1 MGNVIHVIYGIP
13 SEMSSNT
20 VMWSVGGT
28 TKTCDVILC
37 NVFNRVLCCTC
48 YVVTLRSHIV
58 LYWCYLT
65 TLKADQSY
73 TKKILKGLVLILFD
87 KKMILDGD
95 IKDVMLNLILCH
107 RHNCIP

>member
-37 NVFNRVLCCTC
+37 NVFNRVLCVISQLLKQTK
-48 YVVTLRSHIV
+48 VT
-58 LYWCYLT
+58 
-65 TLKADQSY
+65 Q
-73 TKKILKGLVLILFD
+73 KKS
-87 KKMILDGD
+87 
-95 IKDVMLNLILCH
+95 
-107 RHNCIP
+107 